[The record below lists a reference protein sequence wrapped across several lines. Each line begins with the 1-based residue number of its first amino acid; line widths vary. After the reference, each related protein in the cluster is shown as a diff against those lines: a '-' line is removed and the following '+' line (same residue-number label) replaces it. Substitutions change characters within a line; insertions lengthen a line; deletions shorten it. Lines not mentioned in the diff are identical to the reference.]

1 MIEIMRTNDIVLI
14 SAVQAALDEVDVPFF
29 IADSHMSVLEGS
41 LGFLPRRVLVL
52 DEDVAQARRILVGA
66 GFGEHLLRE
75 GGSPA

>member
-14 SAVQAALDEVDVPFF
+14 SAIQAALDEVDVPFF

-52 DEDVAQARRILVGA
+52 QEDVAQARTILAGA
-66 GFGEHLLRE
+66 GIGEHLLRE